1 MSLFKGQVFRTVV
14 CGVFLIFSLRSAAQA
29 PVLKVLT
36 ELSPPEQTLV
46 NGEVAG
52 LATTKVKEILQKA
65 QLTASFE
72 IYPWARA
79 YNKAATE
86 ANTLI
91 YSIAKTEKRE
101 PLFYWLLPVT
111 QYKLGWVSLRERS
124 DIKIDKP
131 EDAKHYRIVVQRD
144 DIAHLWLL
152 RNSFV
157 EGQHFITCSDI
168 GCSWRLLL
176 NKNVD
181 LLIETPDFI
190 EDMLQQFKVPADSA
204 RYISSIPDL
213 EIIGYLATNKN
224 IDPQILAKLQQAID
238 TL

>member
-1 MSLFKGQVFRTVV
+1 MV
-14 CGVFLIFSLRSAAQA
+14 
-29 PVLKVLT
+29 T
-36 ELSPPEQTLV
+36 EFSPPEQTII

-52 LATTKVKEILQKA
+52 LATDKVKDILQKA
-65 QLTASFE
+65 QLSANIE

-79 YNKAATE
+79 YNKAVTGP
-86 ANTLI
+86 NTLI
-91 YSIAKTEKRE
+91 YSIAKTEVRE

-111 QYKLGWVSLRERS
+111 QYKLGWVSLRQRTDININKS
-124 DIKIDKP
+124 D
-131 EDAKHYRIVVQRD
+131 DAKQYRIVVQRD

-152 RNSFV
+152 KNGFI

-168 GCSWRLLL
+168 DCSWQLLI

-190 EDMLQQFKVPADSA
+190 EDMLQHFNLPTDSA

-213 EIIGYLATNKN
+213 EIIGYLAASKN
-224 IDPQILAKLQQAID
+224 IDPILLSQLKAAID
-238 TL
+238 SF